1 MVSGG
6 GRPATP
12 MMFAAAHLPDG
23 SPANAA
29 VPGHAGRGRSRLSGL
44 VIGAAGLLLAAVVGA
59 VAWSGQGL
67 GEARLRAKHGLW
79 SEVHAP
85 VERYLWLHPRSPEAN
100 LLAAEALVK
109 DDSLPLNQRIGGSV
123 ARLRTIPD
131 DALQAVEA
139 RLAEA
144 RVHLFL
150 NYSPSAAEMALR
162 RALKIDPED
171 GDTNYLMWKLLDLTR
186 RSEGAEPFFWKVLV
200 ARPEGQRAIVLR
212 DWYLSQFYPLTSTSE
227 LDRMMAFRISPID
240 DAAIVESNRLLRFRA
255 SEPDS
260 PLCNGAMARWF
271 RTQGDLPFALDLLDK
286 TPVADPPEGT
296 WEPFFRGT
304 LVDVLLDLGEIDRGG
319 EEFDRWPAGDQSRDY
334 LLARG
339 RVLQDARDDPAGAA
353 AAYAES
359 LAAWPGAI
367 DWRTMNRAANCFAR
381 AGDEEGATA
390 MRKRAAKLEALMDDK
405 LHDHLRIVLGQL
417 DNPAALEEVVAFYR
431 EIGRPQEAGA
441 WSGYIDQFGRR
452 AGGDGL
458 SAEAMPAGS

>member
-12 MMFAAAHLPDG
+12 MMSAAHLPDG
-23 SPANAA
+23 TPANAA
-29 VPGHAGRGRSRLSGL
+29 TPGHAGRGRSRLARL
-44 VIGAAGLLLAAVVGA
+44 VLVTGGLLLAAVVGA

-85 VERYLWLHPRSPEAN
+85 IDRYLWLHPRSPEAN
-100 LLAAEALVK
+100 LLGAEALVK

-131 DALQAVEA
+131 DAPRAVEA

-162 RALKIDPED
+162 RALEIDPED

-186 RSEGAEPFFWKVLV
+186 RSEEVEPFFWKVLTS
-200 ARPEGQRAIVLR
+200 RPEGQRAIVLR

-240 DAAIVESNRLLRFRA
+240 DAAIVESNRLVRFRA

-286 TPVADPPEGT
+286 TPVADPPEET
-296 WEPFFRGT
+296 WEPFFRST

-319 EEFDRWPAGDQSRDY
+319 EEFDRWPAGDQSREY

-339 RVLQDARDDPAGAA
+339 RVLQDARDDPSGAA

-359 LAAWPGAI
+359 LAVWPGAI

-405 LHDHLRIVLGQL
+405 IHNHLRVVLGQL
-417 DNPAALEEVVAFYR
+417 DTPAALEEVVAFYR
-431 EIGRPQEAGA
+431 EIGRPQESEA
-441 WSGYIDQFGRR
+441 WSGYIELLGRQ

-458 SAEAMPAGS
+458 TAEAMPAGS